1 MYAYIYNT
9 QTYKSTIDHDDFLD
23 DSGSITLFVFMKI
36 YIHISGFKF
45 SFILYST
52 RYKQSMV
59 IMLYKIGSIA
69 TKYCDIERFKFQ
81 NLTKSYNGR
90 GH

>member
-1 MYAYIYNT
+1 MHIMGKSAERAWYAKIYEISNKCTHIYST

-52 RYKQSMV
+52 GFKQSMLCY
-59 IMLYKIGSIA
+59 IK
-69 TKYCDIERFKFQ
+69 
-81 NLTKSYNGR
+81 
-90 GH
+90 

>member
-1 MYAYIYNT
+1 MYAYIC
-9 QTYKSTIDHDDFLD
+9 DHDDFLD
-23 DSGSITLFVFMKI
+23 DSGSITLFVSMKI

-45 SFILYST
+45 SFMLYST

-59 IMLYKIGSIA
+59 IMLHKIGSIA
-69 TKYCDIERFKFQ
+69 TKYSDIERFKFQ
-81 NLTKSYNGR
+81 DLTRSYNER

>member
-52 RYKQSMV
+52 GFKQSMLCY
-59 IMLYKIGSIA
+59 IK
-69 TKYCDIERFKFQ
+69 
-81 NLTKSYNGR
+81 
-90 GH
+90 